1 MNEAREIL
9 TQKFQ
14 EYDENRENE
23 LDEDIEIVVE
33 CQDVKPAIN
42 LLPVKKTDDYSQNYL
57 RNMKY
62 SEDYKTQPTIKTETL
77 GTVKKECFSDETTK
91 LYSDC
96 ELREQNEKRSHIDK
110 EHSDRGHMCDT
121 CGKKLST
128 KANFKIHVNSIHN
141 HITPLCDIC
150 KKKFSSKF
158 NLKKHIESV
167 HNGTKHTCRECGK
180 AFTQKSRLQIHIDSV
195 HKNIAHYCDTCGK
208 TFKQKNN
215 LKRHITGLH
224 SGITYTCDTCQKI
237 FTRKD
242 YLKINLKIRK
252 VISKPTWTW
261 CIIASLI
268 HVTYVKKNS
277 QVRVIS
283 KSTLLRPNN
292 YSFGKFQVRNM
303 DSCGLFSGAISV
315 KDEPCDV
322 SFTEDDYKTIDNTS
336 DTKHFQ
342 HLIFLQGNTIS
353 TDNYKRISWSIFER
367 KFTNML

>member
-167 HNGTKHTCRECGK
+167 
-180 AFTQKSRLQIHIDSV
+180 
-195 HKNIAHYCDTCGK
+195 
-208 TFKQKNN
+208 
-215 LKRHITGLH
+215 
-224 SGITYTCDTCQKI
+224 
-237 FTRKD
+237 
-242 YLKINLKIRK
+242 
-252 VISKPTWTW
+252 ISKPTWTW

-303 DSCGLFSGAISV
+303 DSCGLFSGAI
-315 KDEPCDV
+315 
-322 SFTEDDYKTIDNTS
+322 
-336 DTKHFQ
+336 
-342 HLIFLQGNTIS
+342 
-353 TDNYKRISWSIFER
+353 R
-367 KFTNML
+367 